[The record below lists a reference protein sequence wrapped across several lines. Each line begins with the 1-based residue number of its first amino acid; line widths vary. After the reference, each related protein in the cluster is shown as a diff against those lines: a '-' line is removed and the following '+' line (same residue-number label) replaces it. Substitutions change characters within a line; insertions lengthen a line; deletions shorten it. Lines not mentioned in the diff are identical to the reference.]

1 MRLGTKL
8 ALTGAGAGLALSAA
22 AWAKT
27 DAHTRKLLRRQ
38 ARRRL
43 GRLQGRARRAA
54 YDLRGGHPDEHVSD
68 AVLADR
74 IRSRLGP
81 LEKALDLPHVH
92 VMVIN
97 HSVLLHGCVGSEA
110 DVAALEEA
118 TLAVPGV
125 VAVTSYLHVGLGRGD
140 ERPSE
145 GRRRQVGPSNAL
157 RRLGWAA
164 ALAGGWDA
172 RGDVPAWAETS
183 VGAVL
188 SLLSSL
194 LPPGERDHLLGHL
207 PPDVRAFV
215 IPSRRRTIRKAQT
228 FVAAAAA
235 MDAMPDGRAEDIVL
249 AVLSVLREL
258 VPEEA
263 HDVSSVLPAEIAEL
277 WWSAAEGP
285 ALSKKEDV

>member
-1 MRLGTKL
+1 MRRVTKL
-8 ALTGAGAGLALSAA
+8 VLTATGVSCAIGAAA
-22 AWAKT
+22 AWREL
-27 DAHTRKLLRRQ
+27 DAHTRKLLRRD
-38 ARRRL
+38 ARRRM
-43 GRLQGRARRAA
+43 GRLRGKARRAA
-54 YDLRGGHPDEHVSD
+54 YELRGGHPDEHVPD

-92 VMVIN
+92 VMAVN
-97 HSVLLHGCVGSEA
+97 HSILLHGCVGSEA

-118 TLAVPGV
+118 ALAVPGV
-125 VAVTSYLHVGLGRGD
+125 LGVTSYLHVGLGRGD

-145 GRRRQVGPSNAL
+145 GRRHQVGPSNAL
-157 RRLGWAA
+157 RKLGWAA
-164 ALAGGWDA
+164 ALAGGWSA

-188 SLLSSL
+188 TVLAAL

-215 IPSRRRTIRKAQT
+215 MPSRRRTIRRAES

-235 MDAMPDGRAEDIVL
+235 LDAMPNGREEDIVL

-263 HDVSSVLPAEIAEL
+263 HDVSAVLPAEIAEL
-277 WWSAAEGP
+277 WWSAAEP
-285 ALSKKEDV
+285 TLRKEDV